1 LTTLKQRAATN
12 SNMYNRQITLAT
24 LAAIGAA
31 NGFFVN
37 PMLAGNMGAV
47 QLRTTTRSTTTTT
60 VMMAAED
67 SKSDAVRRAEL
78 EADKIAAKAGVNQRV
93 DGGVEAREVIR
104 EAPILKERI
113 FEKTTEVDKTRI
125 EEERIRTEV
134 QQRVQPIK
142 DERREAEDV
151 KRVDHG

>member
-1 LTTLKQRAATN
+1 
-12 SNMYNRQITLAT
+12 MYNRQLTLAT

-37 PMLAGNMGAV
+37 PLLAGNMGGAV
-47 QLRTTTRSTTTTT
+47 RLQTTTRSTTTTT

-67 SKSDAVRRAEL
+67 SRSEAMRRAEL
-78 EADKIAAKAGVNQRV
+78 EAEKLAAKAGVNQRV
-93 DGGVEAREVIR
+93 GASGTVESREVIR
-104 EAPILKERI
+104 EAQILKERI
-113 FEKTTEVDKTRI
+113 HEHTTEVDKTRI

-134 QQRVQPIK
+134 VQKVQPIK
-142 DERREAEDV
+142 DERREKEDT